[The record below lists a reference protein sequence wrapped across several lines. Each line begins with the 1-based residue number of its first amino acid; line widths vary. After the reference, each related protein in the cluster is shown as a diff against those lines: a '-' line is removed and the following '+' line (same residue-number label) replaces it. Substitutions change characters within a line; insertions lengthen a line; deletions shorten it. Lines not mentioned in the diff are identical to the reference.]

1 MYCKSLLQSKRQG
14 LQWSLQCIINDIE
27 KYLQHAHKFEIWY
40 KYTQIL
46 ESHFDLK
53 KIESTKNIFMYIMYL
68 CIFIIVIVQI
78 VTMAD
83 SFFKTPI

>member
-1 MYCKSLLQSKRQG
+1 ML
-14 LQWSLQCIINDIE
+14 INL
-27 KYLQHAHKFEIWY
+27 KCGY
-40 KYTQIL
+40 KCTQTL

-78 VTMAD
+78 VTMAG
-83 SFFKTPI
+83 SYFKAPI